1 MKCSQFELK
10 DYVFGELSAVQ
21 RREVDQHIAS
31 CATCREELERLT
43 ITQAALATMRD
54 EDPPRRIAF
63 VSDKVFE
70 PTWWQSLWNSGP
82 RLGFASALVLAAAIL
97 AHGWM
102 QPAVKT
108 APVQTA
114 VAFNQREI
122 DARVADELSK
132 RLPAAVDK
140 AVEQQSD
147 KLTKVISETEKRLSF
162 ERRADLVAFQEEVK
176 YLKRRLDVTTV
187 QLARAERGQN

>member
-1 MKCSQFELK
+1 
-10 DYVFGELSAVQ
+10 
-21 RREVDQHIAS
+21 
-31 CATCREELERLT
+31 
-43 ITQAALATMRD
+43 
-54 EDPPRRIAF
+54 
-63 VSDKVFE
+63 
-70 PTWWQSLWNSGP
+70 
-82 RLGFASALVLAAAIL
+82 
-97 AHGWM
+97 M

-147 KLTKVISETEKRLSF
+147 KITKVISETEKRLSF